1 MGADYPGEINLVDPA
16 LYSEGDPYAV
26 WRWLRASDPV
36 RWHPPSEFPGFWILT
51 KYGDIRAV
59 YRDPAT
65 FSSAG
70 GILLRPSKDGD
81 DPGGARTMALTDPP
95 RHRQLRAL
103 VDEWFT
109 VRAVRGIEEQ
119 LRVARDMRHNL

>member
-16 LYSEGDPYAV
+16 LYSEGDPYEV

-36 RWHPPSEFPGFWILT
+36 RWHPPGEFPGFWILT

-65 FSSAG
+65 F
-70 GILLRPSKDGD
+70 RFH
-81 DPGGARTMALTDPP
+81 RRDPP
-95 RHRQLRAL
+95 PP
-103 VDEWFT
+103 
-109 VRAVRGIEEQ
+109 EQ
-119 LRVARDMRHNL
+119 GR